1 MIIQQRHVVQH
12 VLTSNSLPCRPLVSV
27 VVLMPMELLSNTL
40 KLLTRNVVK
49 IDLVE
54 GGETLS
60 IVIIFLLLYQQ
71 NPQNLQ
77 SPQNPRNLQ
86 SP

>member
-1 MIIQQRHVVQH
+1 VQR

-27 VVLMPMELLSNTL
+27 VVLKPMELLNNML
-40 KLLTRNVVK
+40 KLLTMNVVK
-49 IDLVE
+49 RDLVLD
-54 GGETLS
+54 GETLS

-71 NPQNLQ
+71 NP
-77 SPQNPRNLQ
+77 RNLQ